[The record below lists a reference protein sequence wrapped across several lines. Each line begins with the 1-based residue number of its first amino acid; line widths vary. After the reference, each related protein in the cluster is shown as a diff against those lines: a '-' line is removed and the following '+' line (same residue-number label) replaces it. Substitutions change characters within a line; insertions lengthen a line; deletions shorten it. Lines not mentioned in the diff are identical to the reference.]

1 MCSLHHPLRKDESS
15 FQRRIDH
22 FEIGLRSRART
33 VHRTDDGKCN
43 TGDDQTIL
51 NGGRPRLIRQEL
63 REETPQNYL
72 LSRLAL
78 LLTSAV

>member
-1 MCSLHHPLRKDESS
+1 
-15 FQRRIDH
+15 
-22 FEIGLRSRART
+22 
-33 VHRTDDGKCN
+33 
-43 TGDDQTIL
+43 
-51 NGGRPRLIRQEL
+51 LIRQEL